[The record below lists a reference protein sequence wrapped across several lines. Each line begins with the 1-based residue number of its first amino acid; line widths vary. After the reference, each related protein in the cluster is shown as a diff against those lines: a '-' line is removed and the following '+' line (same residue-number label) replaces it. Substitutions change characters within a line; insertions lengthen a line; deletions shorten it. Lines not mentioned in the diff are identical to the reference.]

1 MQEVPVAPRNNVIVK
16 ISQRF
21 YDSVKFDS
29 GVVLYFDPSWDPSE
43 YAMLEG
49 VVESVPRSIMKR
61 KDYEGFS
68 ADGIKRGDRILFRY
82 DVIFS
87 YLSQPDRDSVR
98 FKNEIWWHETSYWKV
113 DIQKIF
119 CTVHGDAKSFSG
131 LKYSML
137 NGYVLC
143 DLITEYKSDLYSDNI
158 IRPESEKMVVRLDR
172 AKVKA
177 IGENNLE
184 VQPGDTIWF
193 SPKIPQVYSLN
204 RKKFIIVSQRHILA
218 VT

>member
-1 MQEVPVAPRNNVIVK
+1 
-16 ISQRF
+16 
-21 YDSVKFDS
+21 
-29 GVVLYFDPSWDPSE
+29 
-43 YAMLEG
+43 
-49 VVESVPRSIMKR
+49 
-61 KDYEGFS
+61 
-68 ADGIKRGDRILFRY
+68 
-82 DVIFS
+82 
-87 YLSQPDRDSVR
+87 VR